1 MKLTRR
7 SLLGGAGA
15 SLAGLA
21 ASGPLSR
28 AMADDPQSLDP
39 SVVSPSVFTAEP
51 ARVVV
56 EPGDTIDLYVS
67 RVGKKHVGYGLE
79 PGKPTI
85 PGPTIEIVEGNSIS
99 VKLKNDADS
108 AVSFHPH
115 GVDYSVGSDGTAYN
129 LSTVKPGKSYTYE
142 IGSHAPSVR
151 SDGTIDPG
159 NAGYWHYHDHAMGTP
174 HGTGGINA
182 GLFGALI
189 VRRDG
194 DPVPERDPIVLVM
207 KDNAF
212 NLKRAPKTPMPK
224 VKLGERVEFV
234 VITHGELFHTF
245 HLHGHR
251 WADTRTGMLASL
263 NDATSLIDTKTAGPG
278 NSFGFQVIAGE
289 GEGVGEGAW
298 MYHCHV
304 QAHSDMGMSG
314 LFVVA
319 DANGDISEATLQAIQ
334 RWKNSEKSHHH

>member
-21 ASGPLSR
+21 ASGTLSK
-28 AMADDPQSLDP
+28 ALADDPQSLVP
-39 SVVSPSVFTAEP
+39 SVLGPSVITAEP
-51 ARVVV
+51 ARVSV
-56 EPGDTIDLYVS
+56 EPGGTVNLFVS

-85 PGPTIEIVEGNSIS
+85 PGPTIEIAEGSAISIN
-99 VKLKNDADS
+99 LKNDADQ

-115 GVDYSVGSDGTAYN
+115 GVDYSVASDGTAFN
-129 LSTVKPGKSYTYE
+129 QSIVRPGKSRTYS
-142 IGSHAPSVR
+142 IGSHPPSVR
-151 SDGTIDPG
+151 PDGTIAPG
-159 NAGYWHYHDHAMGTP
+159 TAGYWHYHDHAMGTP

-189 VRRDG
+189 VRREG

-212 NLKRAPKTPMPK
+212 NLKRAPKTPMP
-224 VKLGERVEFV
+224 VANLGERVEFV

-251 WADTRTGMLASL
+251 WADTRTGMPASL
-263 NDATSLIDTKTAGPG
+263 DDSAPIIDNKTVGPAD
-278 NSFGFQVIAGE
+278 SFGFQVIA

-319 DANGDISEATLQAIQ
+319 DADGNISEATQGAIA
-334 RWKNSEKSHHH
+334 RWKKSESAPRH

>member
-1 MKLTRR
+1 MKLSRR

-21 ASGPLSR
+21 ASGPLSK
-28 AMADDPQSLDP
+28 ALADDAQSLDP
-39 SVVSPSVFTAEP
+39 AVLGPSVITAEP

-85 PGPTIEIVEGNSIS
+85 PGPTIEIVEGSSIS

-115 GVDYSVGSDGTAYN
+115 GVDYTVGSDGTGFN
-129 LSTVKPGKSYTYE
+129 LSTVKPGNSRTYE

-151 SDGTIDPG
+151 GDGTIDPG

-234 VITHGELFHTF
+234 VIAHGELFHTF

-263 NDATSLIDTKTAGPG
+263 DDGTPLIDNKTVGPAD
-278 NSFGFQVIAGE
+278 SFGFQVIA

-314 LFVVA
+314 LFVVG
-319 DANGDISEATLQAIQ
+319 DANGVVSDATLQAIQ
-334 RWKNSEKSHHH
+334 RWKTSEKSHHH